1 MEKMTNVKAIEYVV
15 ATYGEELPS
24 EVVEKLEKIKAS
36 FEKKST
42 SKKPTA
48 TQVANEDYKEAI
60 VNALTEAGKALTI
73 QDIQTACG
81 GEVAD
86 FSTSKMSALL
96 AQLRKDG
103 TVVRTYDKKKA
114 YFSVVA

>member
-15 ATYGEELPS
+15 ATFGEELPT
-24 EVVEKLEKIKAS
+24 EVAEKLEKIKAS

-42 SKKPTA
+42 NKKPTA
-48 TQVANEDYKEAI
+48 TQVANEGYKETI
-60 VNALTEAGKALTI
+60 VEALTEAGKALTI

-81 GEVAD
+81 GEIAD

-96 AQLRKDG
+96 AQLKDAG
-103 TVVRTYDKKKA
+103 KVTKTYDKKKA
-114 YFSVVA
+114 YFSAVA

>member
-1 MEKMTNVKAIEYVV
+1 MEKLTNVKAIEFVIN
-15 ATYGEELPS
+15 AYGEELPS
-24 EVVEKLEKIKAS
+24 DVAEKLEKIKAS

-60 VNALTEAGKALTI
+60 VNALTEVGKALTI
-73 QDIQTACG
+73 QEIQTACG
-81 GEVAD
+81 GDVAD

-114 YFSVVA
+114 YFTAVA

>member
-24 EVVEKLEKIKAS
+24 EVAEKLEKIKAS

-48 TQVANEDYKEAI
+48 TQVANEDYKEKI
-60 VNALTEAGKALTI
+60 VGVLTEVGKALTI
-73 QDIQTACG
+73 QEIQTACG
-81 GEVAD
+81 GDIAD

-103 TVVRTYDKKKA
+103 TVARTYDKKKA
-114 YFSVVA
+114 YFTAVA

>member
-24 EVVEKLEKIKAS
+24 EVAEKLEKIKAS

-42 SKKPTA
+42 NKKPTA
-48 TQVANEDYKEAI
+48 TQVANEGYKEAI
-60 VNALTEAGKALTI
+60 VDTLTEAGKALTI

-81 GEVAD
+81 GEIAD

-96 AQLRKDG
+96 AQLKDAG
-103 TVVRTYDKKKA
+103 KVVKTYDKKKA
-114 YFSVVA
+114 YFSAVA

>member
-24 EVVEKLEKIKAS
+24 EVAEKLEKIKAS

-42 SKKPTA
+42 NKKPTA

-81 GEVAD
+81 GDIAD

-96 AQLRKDG
+96 AQLGKAG
-103 TVVRTYDKKKA
+103 TVVKTYDKKKA
-114 YFSVVA
+114 YFSAVA

>member
-1 MEKMTNVKAIEYVV
+1 MEKLTNVKAIEFVIN
-15 ATYGEELPS
+15 AYGEELPS
-24 EVVEKLEKIKAS
+24 EVAEKLEKIKAS

-48 TQVANEDYKEAI
+48 TQEKNVGYKAQI
-60 VNALTEAGKALTI
+60 VEVLTNAGKALTI

-96 AQLRKDG
+96 AQLREGG

>member
-15 ATYGEELPS
+15 ATYGEELPT
-24 EVVEKLEKIKAS
+24 EVAEKLEKIKAS
-36 FEKKST
+36 FEKKSA
-42 SKKPTA
+42 SKKPT
-48 TQVANEDYKEAI
+48 TNQLLNENYKEKI
-60 VNALTEAGKALTI
+60 VDALTEAGKALTI
-73 QDIQTACG
+73 QEIQTACDG
-81 GEVAD
+81 DVAD

>member
-1 MEKMTNVKAIEYVV
+1 MEKLTNVKAIEYVV

-24 EVVEKLEKIKAS
+24 EVAEKLEKIKAS

-42 SKKPTA
+42 NKKPTA
-48 TQVANEDYKEAI
+48 TQVANEGYKEVI
-60 VNALTEAGKALTI
+60 VEALTEAGKALTI

-96 AQLRKDG
+96 AQLKETG
-103 TVVRTYDKKKA
+103 KVVKTYDKKKA
-114 YFSVVA
+114 YFSAVA